1 MSTPPFIAL
10 CDDTSARQVLSVPAG
25 HEGFVRH
32 AGGRLH
38 LRPGMHRLQCDR
50 VAAVFLVCVEGSH
63 PLDLRSL
70 GGAMLR
76 AANGRWS
83 PIKLLGRLVYGVI
96 RPEPLVDF
104 LEREQIHEPRL
115 LERELARLTVEVL
128 ANVFDGEALRPDELN
143 GQLGVASGELLRRLT
158 VHLLPLGLGLHGL
171 DLLAAPAPVEGAI
184 AAT

>member
-10 CDDTSARQVLSVPAG
+10 CDDTSTRQMLSVPAG

-38 LRPGMHRLQCDR
+38 LRPGMHRLQCER

-63 PLDLRSL
+63 ALDLRSL

-83 PIKLLGRLVYGVI
+83 PIKLLGRLVYGVT

-104 LEREQIHEPRL
+104 LEREQIHEPRQ
-115 LERELARLTVEVL
+115 LERELSRLTVEVL
-128 ANVFDGEALRPDELN
+128 ANVFDGEALRPDELDC
-143 GQLGVASGELLRRLT
+143 QLGVASGELLRRLT
-158 VHLLPLGLGLHGL
+158 VLLLPLGICLHGL
-171 DLLAAPAPVEGAI
+171 DLLAAPAPVEGAV
-184 AAT
+184 ATT

>member
-10 CDDTSARQVLSVPAG
+10 CDDTGERRMLSVPPG

-32 AGGRLH
+32 EGGRLH
-38 LRPGMHRLQCDR
+38 LRPGMHRLQVER

-63 PLDLRSL
+63 SLDLRSL

-83 PIKLLGRLVYGVI
+83 PIKLLGRVVYGVV

-104 LEREQIHEPRL
+104 LEREQIHEPRQ
-115 LERELARLTVEVL
+115 LERELSRLTVELL
-128 ANVFDGEALRPDELN
+128 ANIFDGDALHPDELN
-143 GQLGVASGELLRRLT
+143 GQLGAASGELLRRLT
-158 VHLLPLGLGLHGL
+158 VHLLPLGLSLHGL
-171 DLLAAPAPVEGAI
+171 DLLVAPIPVEGAV
-184 AAT
+184 ATT

>member
-10 CDDTSARQVLSVPAG
+10 CDDTSSRDILSVPPG

-38 LRPGMHRLQCDR
+38 LRPGMHRLQCER

-63 PLDLRSL
+63 GVDLRSL

-83 PIKLLGRLVYGVI
+83 PIKLLGRLVYGVV

-104 LEREQIHEPRL
+104 LEREQIHEPRQ
-115 LERELARLTVEVL
+115 LERELGTIEKGRLADLVVVNGSPLTDVTVLLDPARIELVL
-128 ANVFDGEALRPDELN
+128 KSGAVCADRRKP
-143 GQLGVASGELLRRLT
+143 VAS
-158 VHLLPLGLGLHGL
+158 
-171 DLLAAPAPVEGAI
+171 
-184 AAT
+184 